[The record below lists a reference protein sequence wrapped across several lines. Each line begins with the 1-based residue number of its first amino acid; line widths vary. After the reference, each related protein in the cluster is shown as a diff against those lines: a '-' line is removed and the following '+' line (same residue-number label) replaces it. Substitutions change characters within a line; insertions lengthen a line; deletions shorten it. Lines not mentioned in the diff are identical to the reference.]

1 MSETRQELVNVV
13 RQVRNRWRQRM
24 LLRGGIIFL
33 VGAIV
38 AIALASYGL
47 QAWKFSPQS
56 VTWLRVGVF
65 AVFAL
70 LLGVWLI
77 RPMGRKV
84 SDLQVALYVE
94 EHEPSLQAA
103 ILSAVDVARAAD
115 AGESEV
121 PAVIVEKMIAQA
133 VEKAKSI
140 EGGRAVGRKALR
152 LSAIALGTIAGLVA
166 LSLAV
171 GRSSCARA
179 HRRSSICPRRQK
191 LPALTPSR
199 FCRVTWKCRRDRTRR
214 WRQPLRAS
222 DRTTWPCG

>member
-65 AVFAL
+65 SVFAL

-115 AGESEV
+115 AGDSEV

-133 VEKAKSI
+133 VEKAKTI

-152 LSAIALGTIAGLVA
+152 LSAVALGTIAAVVA

-171 GRSSCARA
+171 G
-179 HRRSSICPRRQK
+179 PEFLRQG
-191 LPALTPSR
+191 A
-199 FCRVTWKCRRDRTRR
+199 
-214 WRQPLRAS
+214 
-222 DRTTWPCG
+222 